1 MFFNHL
7 VPRTFSRLH
16 SQGFTIVIFSNQG
29 GFSKQNPFTGRGKQ
43 VMTKIDAFT
52 QQLSVP
58 LTAFLATAHD
68 GNRKP
73 HAGMLRL
80 FNAMAGVES
89 LHSDSFFCGDA
100 AGREQDHSA
109 DDKGFSAA
117 SGLKFML
124 PEEVFV
130 EEQGP

>member
-1 MFFNHL
+1 MAATL
-7 VPRTFSRLH
+7 QRLH
-16 SQGFTIVIFSNQG
+16 AQRFLLVLFSNQA

-43 VMTKIDAFT
+43 VMTKIDTFAW
-52 QQLSVP
+52 QLALP
-58 LTAFLATAHD
+58 LTAFLATARD

-73 HAGMLRL
+73 QAGMLRL
-80 FNAMAGVES
+80 LKASTGFDS

-109 DDKGFSAA
+109 DDKGFAQAA
-117 SGLKFML
+117 GLRFMV

-130 EEQGP
+130 EE